1 MCSYTRVGVLLCEG
15 RVKIK
20 LPQPPYQYR
29 WLLSPAAFIQ
39 MKMLVGVVLTFVSRR
54 KLRQMISQAIL
65 LAYKDQTL
73 WMVFIVLQLAP
84 EEQMRPQ
91 ILYLLLGVPK
101 ITIRIHSLRGYYQ
114 RDNLVVLVI
123 LLFTTPRLE
132 VNASTQKVQME
143 LQSQRVVLRGL
154 KVVVASVLTPCLC
167 LLHHSHLSCITMPK
181 FYQYHVLK
189 DNGRREN
196 LLAGVP

>member
-1 MCSYTRVGVLLCEG
+1 M
-15 RVKIK
+15 KI
-20 LPQPPYQYR
+20 
-29 WLLSPAAFIQ
+29 
-39 MKMLVGVVLTFVSRR
+39 LVGVILTFVSRR
-54 KLRQMISQAIL
+54 KLRQMISQAI
-65 LAYKDQTL
+65 
-73 WMVFIVLQLAP
+73 QLAP

-101 ITIRIHSLRGYYQ
+101 ITIRIHSLRGYHQ

-123 LLFTTPRLE
+123 LLFTAPHLE
-132 VNASTQKVQME
+132 ANASTQRVQME

-154 KVVVASVLTPCLC
+154 KVVVASMLTLCLC

-181 FYQYHVLK
+181 FYQYHLLK